1 MDKHSFRVLIFLLYI
16 SPLIQIMKKI
26 FFIALASSVAFAAN
40 AQTKAKT
47 TAAGK
52 KAVPAKKTTTSAK
65 PLAFKTKLDSAS
77 YAFGLVMANNLKS
90 GGLQNLN
97 YELLNKGMKDAFAT
111 GSTPLMTEQASQQAI
126 NSLFESLAGVREAN
140 DKKKFGPAIAE
151 GEAFL
156 ANNKTK
162 AGIKTTASGLQY
174 EVLNEGTGAQPKA
187 TDQVTVH
194 YKGMLLNGKEFDS
207 SYQRGEPASFG
218 LNQVIPG
225 WTEGVALMKEGAK
238 YRFYI
243 PYQLAYGARG
253 AGQDIPPYSTLIFEV
268 ELIKV
273 GEKPQ

>member
-1 MDKHSFRVLIFLLYI
+1 
-16 SPLIQIMKKI
+16 MKKI
-26 FFIALASSVAFAAN
+26 FLIALASSVAFTVN

-47 TAAGK
+47 TAATK
-52 KAVPAKKTTTSAK
+52 KAAPVKKSTTPAK
-65 PLAFKTKLDSAS
+65 PQVFKNKLDSAS
-77 YAFGLVMANNLKS
+77 YAFGLAMASNLKS
-90 GGLQNLN
+90 GGLETLN
-97 YELLNKGMKDAFAT
+97 YELLNKGMKDAFT
-111 GSTPLMTEQASQQAI
+111 KGSTPLMTEQVSQQAI

-140 DKKKFGPAIAE
+140 EKKKFGPAIAE

-156 ANNKTK
+156 AQNKTK
-162 AGIKTTASGLQY
+162 AGVKTTASGLQY
-174 EVLNEGTGAQPKA
+174 EVLTEGTGVQPKT

-207 SYQRGEPASFG
+207 SYKRGQPTSFG

-225 WTEGVALMKEGAK
+225 WTEGVALMKEGGK

-273 GEKPQ
+273 GEKTQ